1 MTYNTINN
9 DVTMA
14 GGAEGALLA
23 RRYRIVRQLG
33 QGGMGSVWL
42 AEDTQLDN
50 KLFAIKML
58 PSILVSNKRAYRQ
71 LKDEAL
77 VAMKLVHPNIVQL
90 RAFEENNGNPFLVM
104 DYIDGETLDDHLAEK
119 GKLSENEAVRIL
131 KPIAAALDYAH
142 GEGVVHR
149 DVKPA
154 NIMIRKDGHPYILD
168 FGIAREIQETMTR
181 VTGKLSSG
189 TLLYMSPEQLNGDAP
204 KPAQDVYSFAA
215 MAYECLKGE
224 PPFCRGN
231 IEFQIMNKQP
241 EPLPGGPCSVA
252 AVIMAGL
259 AKKPEDRPA
268 TCVDVLGG
276 KGFGRV
282 EHVERAAGT
291 NRADARRTAV
301 RIHPQP
307 TRETLAANEAVGC
320 SPSRKQK
327 ESNRIGVG
335 IAVGILALFASLG
348 VGGLWLMLGRNEA
361 SDAVMTPD
369 PAKVSADAIFSE
381 ARANMAACRRLD
393 SADGFGERIEECQS
407 SFNSARTTYDL
418 GHWSA
423 AAGAFTNVA
432 EKCRTL
438 IAADVERDNAKTAA
452 SLLSESIKAAKDAEA
467 QKFAKI
473 RYESAAKMANRGR
486 GEFGD
491 FKFAAAAATYEQAKG
506 LFDLAAQEAGK
517 SKQEETEAAE
527 RSEAAKIRAEA
538 IVQREKV
545 ERISDSEGFKERKN
559 RLEDVFTRAEA
570 YYRDDA
576 RQWLEANACFR
587 EYIEQGEALVQLDK
601 ERKDA
606 IAKRKTAQVSFKKAE
621 SDGAKSRVK
630 DSWNAAVLTW
640 NKASAEMDRMEF
652 VEAAETF
659 SKARS
664 EFDAC
669 GKEAQM
675 HRGTGQRGQ
684 PMPITGLPTSP
695 RPAPMETRRKVCLYE
710 ARYIPFVIENGNKK
724 YVSASP
730 AEALPVGLS
739 QRVETISG
747 RSELVLGTNAL
758 PGQAFRVEL
767 KYGRYSA
774 KIWIAS
780 STFNKTPDEIELR
793 YNR

>member
-1 MTYNTINN
+1 
-9 DVTMA
+9 
-14 GGAEGALLA
+14 
-23 RRYRIVRQLG
+23 
-33 QGGMGSVWL
+33 
-42 AEDTQLDN
+42 
-50 KLFAIKML
+50 
-58 PSILVSNKRAYRQ
+58 
-71 LKDEAL
+71 
-77 VAMKLVHPNIVQL
+77 
-90 RAFEENNGNPFLVM
+90 
-104 DYIDGETLDDHLAEK
+104 
-119 GKLSENEAVRIL
+119 
-131 KPIAAALDYAH
+131 
-142 GEGVVHR
+142 
-149 DVKPA
+149 
-154 NIMIRKDGHPYILD
+154 
-168 FGIAREIQETMTR
+168 
-181 VTGKLSSG
+181 
-189 TLLYMSPEQLNGDAP
+189 MS
-204 KPAQDVYSFAA
+204 
-215 MAYECLKGE
+215 
-224 PPFCRGN
+224 
-231 IEFQIMNKQP
+231 
-241 EPLPGGPCSVA
+241 
-252 AVIMAGL
+252 GL

-268 TCVDVLGG
+268 TCLAVLDG
-276 KGFGRV
+276 KGLGRV
-282 EHVERAAGT
+282 E
-291 NRADARRTAV
+291 RADGANMTDAPRASV
-301 RIHPQP
+301 RVHPP
-307 TRETLAANEAVGC
+307 NASLNHPAAMDGD
-320 SPSRKQK
+320 SSFPQTQK
-327 ESNRIGVG
+327 GRSKTG
-335 IAVGILALFASLG
+335 IVIVVGILALLASLG
-348 VGGLWLMLGRNEA
+348 AGSLWLMLGRTEA

-381 ARANMAACRRLD
+381 ARSNMAACTRLD
-393 SADGFGERIEECQS
+393 LGDGFKERVEECQS
-407 SFNSARTTYDL
+407 SLDNAKVQYDL

-486 GEFGD
+486 AEFGD

-538 IVQREKV
+538 IVQRGKV

-606 IAKRKTAQVSFKKAE
+606 VAKRKAAQVSFKKAE
-621 SDGAKSRVK
+621 EDGAKTHAK
-630 DSWNAAVLTW
+630 ENWNAAVSTW
-640 NKASAEMDRMEF
+640 NKAAEEMKRMEF